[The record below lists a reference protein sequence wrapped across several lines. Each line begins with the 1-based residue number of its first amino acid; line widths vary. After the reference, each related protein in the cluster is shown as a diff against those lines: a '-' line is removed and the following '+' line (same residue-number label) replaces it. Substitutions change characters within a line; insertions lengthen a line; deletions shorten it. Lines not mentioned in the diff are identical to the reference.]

1 MKKLFATLAL
11 LAVVAM
17 PAMAGSETIGYIY
30 QDATT
35 PGGGYTATPANKVG
49 KTECKSYFHIVGL
62 GDCAVLSAMK
72 KGGIKSLAGYDVY
85 KKNIIGY
92 QKITVKAWG
101 N

>member
-17 PAMAGSETIGYIY
+17 PACASSTIGYIY

-35 PGGGYTATPANKVG
+35 PGQGYTSTAANKVG
-49 KTECKSYFHIVGL
+49 TTSCKSYFHIVGL
-62 GDCAVLSAMK
+62 GDCSVLSAMK

-85 KKNIIGY
+85 KKNILGY
-92 QKITVKAWG
+92 QQITVKAWG